1 MSSPQGSNPPDP
13 RPATRGTGLYIGIDF
28 GTSGCRAIAIDSAA
42 RIQGQAAV
50 DLPDAPR
57 EGLGHT
63 QDPHLWWQAL
73 EQVLDSLLRELDRSR
88 VSALAVDGTS
98 ATLLLTDATGTPLG
112 PALMYDD
119 ARASAAAAR
128 IVAVAPLDSAARTA
142 TSSLAKLIYLLDLP
156 GYAMAQHALHQSDWI
171 AGRLMGRYTHSDENN
186 CLKLGYD
193 PVARRWPTWLK
204 NLRIDTALLPL
215 PAAPGTSVG
224 VLSETIAQC
233 FGLSTHVRVV
243 AGTTDSTA
251 AFIAT
256 GAQSPG
262 DAVTSLGSTLVV
274 KVLSTQPVFAPE
286 YGVYSHRIEDRWLVG
301 GASNSGGAVLRQYFT
316 PVQIDALTQRLN
328 PATPTGLDYYPLCG
342 IGERFPS
349 NDPELQPRLAPR
361 PEDDAVF
368 FQGIL
373 EGIARIEQRGYELLH
388 RLGAPYPTSVRS
400 VGGGAVNQ
408 AWTQIRASL
417 LGVPMLT
424 PAQTQTQAAYGAAL
438 LARQGTGLQRC

>member
-1 MSSPQGSNPPDP
+1 LANRHSSLL
-13 RPATRGTGLYIGIDF
+13 ATGQSPLFIGVDF
-28 GTSGCRAIAIDSAA
+28 GTSGVRAIAIDGAA
-42 RIQGQAAV
+42 QIQGQAAV
-50 DLPDAPR
+50 DLPSAPR
-57 EGLGHT
+57 KGAEHT
-63 QDPHLWWQAL
+63 QDPRIWWRAL
-73 EQVLDSLLRELDRSR
+73 EQALDTLLNDLDRSR
-88 VSALAVDGTS
+88 VGALAVDGTS
-98 ATLLLTDATGTPLG
+98 ATLLLADAAGTPLG
-112 PALMYDD
+112 HALLYDD
-119 ARASAAAAR
+119 ARAGAATAR
-128 IVAVAPLDSAARTA
+128 IAAVAPAESATRSA
-142 TSSLAKLIYLLDLP
+142 TSSLAKLLYMLDQP
-156 GYAMAQHALHQSDWI
+156 GYALARHALHQADWI

-193 PVARRWPTWLK
+193 PVARTWPAWLTI
-204 NLRIDTALLPL
+204 LGVDPALLPW
-215 PAAPGTSVG
+215 PTAPGKAIG
-224 VLSETIAQC
+224 LLSEPVAQR

-256 GAQSPG
+256 GAQHPG

-286 YGVYSHRIEDRWLVG
+286 YGVYSHRLEDRWLVG
-301 GASNSGGAVLRQYFT
+301 GASNSGGAVLRQFFT
-316 PVQIDALTQRLN
+316 PAQIDALTQRLN

-349 NDPELQPRLAPR
+349 NDPELRPRLAPR
-361 PEDDAVF
+361 PDDDAVF
-368 FQGIL
+368 FQGML

-408 AWTQIRASL
+408 AWTQIRAGL

-424 PAQTQTQAAYGAAL
+424 PAQTQAAYGAAL
-438 LARQGTGLQRC
+438 LARQGGGAMTMLAT

>member
-1 MSSPQGSNPPDP
+1 MPFVSNPNPQGQSAD
-13 RPATRGTGLYIGIDF
+13 LFIGIDF

-42 RIQGQAAV
+42 RIVAQAAV
-50 DLPDAPR
+50 DLPNAPR

-63 QDPHLWWQAL
+63 QDPLIWWQAL
-73 EQVLDSLLRELDRSR
+73 EQVLDTLLRDLDRRR
-88 VSALAVDGTS
+88 VSALAIDGTS

-112 PALMYDD
+112 PALLYDD
-119 ARASAAAAR
+119 ARATDAAAR
-128 IVAVAPLDSAARTA
+128 IVAVAPPDSATRSA
-142 TSSLAKLIYLLDLP
+142 TSSLAKLLYLLDQP
-156 GYAMAQHALHQSDWI
+156 GYALARHALHQADWI

-193 PVARRWPTWLK
+193 PVAGTWPAWLAT
-204 NLRIDTALLPL
+204 LGIDPALLPW
-215 PAAPGTSVG
+215 PTAPGKAIG
-224 VLSETIAQC
+224 LLSEPVAQR
-233 FGLSTHVRVV
+233 FGLSTQVRVV

-256 GAQSPG
+256 GAQNPG

-286 YGVYSHRIEDRWLVG
+286 YGVYSHRLDDRWLVG

-316 PVQIDALTQRLN
+316 PAQIDALTQRLN

-342 IGERFPS
+342 TGERFPS
-349 NDPELQPRLAPR
+349 NDPELKPRLTPR
-361 PEDDAVF
+361 PDDDAVF
-368 FQGIL
+368 FQGML

-400 VGGGAVNQ
+400 VGGGAGNKG
-408 AWTQIRASL
+408 WTQIRASL

-424 PAQTQTQAAYGAAL
+424 PAQTQAAYGATL
-438 LARQGTGLQRC
+438 LALQGNKM